1 MRNTISAVARVAVPV
16 AGSSVPAAAPH
27 FFADLY
33 HTDWTQLGVRLPLVS
48 AAAVALCLFVGV
60 AVGHPGGGL
69 IAGAGAFTIGFGAN
83 QRIGDSRIVP
93 MLLGTFAMAAATLAG
108 SVAGHRGY
116 ALLIAS
122 GLAGAIYGVLT
133 IRNAGLAWVGQQAC
147 VALFVSSAF
156 QSGPRAALTRAG
168 LTVAGGMVQLLFMS
182 AALHV
187 MPELRKDLVAGPL
200 QMFATFRERRR
211 ELLKA
216 LRQLPE
222 TLPAPHHKTA
232 ALYGLRMM
240 VTVVLASEVYR
251 RLHMQSGYW
260 VPMTALIVQKPAF
273 YETLTRGLLRTAGT
287 LGGATLATLLA
298 AHVPLGNWWFA
309 GLATLFAFWSF
320 ATISVNYG
328 LYAVGLTSYIVF
340 SLSLNTVP
348 GPEIAHR
355 RFWCTAAGA
364 ALALAIHL
372 DSLRRHKASGLG
384 A

>member
-1 MRNTISAVARVAVPV
+1 MGISTSAVEEQ
-16 AGSSVPAAAPH
+16 AAPH

-33 HTDWTQLGVRLPLVS
+33 HSDWTQFGIRLPLVS

-60 AVGHPGGGL
+60 AAGHPGGGL
-69 IAGAGAFTIGFGAN
+69 IAGGGAFTIGFGAN
-83 QRIGDSRIVP
+83 QRIGDSRIQP
-93 MLLGTFAMAAATLAG
+93 MLLAIVAMATATLAG
-108 SVAGHRGY
+108 AVAGHRGY
-116 ALLIAS
+116 AILVAS
-122 GLAGAIYGVLT
+122 GISGAIYGFLT
-133 IRNAGLAWVGQQAC
+133 IRNAGLAWVGQQASA
-147 VALFVSSAF
+147 ALFVSSAF
-156 QSGPRAALTRAG
+156 PSGPRAALTRAG

-182 AALHV
+182 AALEL
-187 MPELRKDLVAGPL
+187 MPELRKDLVGVSFGVYRTL
-200 QMFATFRERRR
+200 RERRR
-211 ELLKA
+211 DLLA
-216 LRQLPE
+216 VLRRLPE
-222 TLPAPHHKTA
+222 TLPAPARKQA
-232 ALYGLRMM
+232 AIYGLRMM

-260 VPMTALIVQKPAF
+260 VPMTALLVQKPAF

-340 SLSLNTVP
+340 LLSLNAVP

-364 ALALAIHL
+364 GIALVFHL
-372 DSLRRHKASGLG
+372 DALRRHKASGVG
-384 A
+384 V

>member
-1 MRNTISAVARVAVPV
+1 MGVGNSTSGVGGGLTPV
-16 AGSSVPAAAPH
+16 AEPQ

-69 IAGAGAFTIGFGAN
+69 VAGAGAFTIGFGAN
-83 QRIGDSRIVP
+83 QRIGDSRILP
-93 MLLGTFAMAAATLAG
+93 MLLAIVAMATATLVGA
-108 SVAGHRGY
+108 VAGHRGY
-116 ALLIAS
+116 ALLVAS
-122 GLAGAIYGVLT
+122 GVAGAIYGVLT
-133 IRNAGLAWVGQQAC
+133 IRNAGQAWVGQQAC

-156 QSGPRAALTRAG
+156 QSGTRAALTRAG
-168 LTVAGGMVQLLFMS
+168 LTLAGGMVQVLFAS
-182 AALHV
+182 AALKV
-187 MPELRKDLVAGPL
+187 MPELRKDLLAIPAE
-200 QMFATFRERRR
+200 MFQSFREQRR
-211 ELLKA
+211 ELLKT
-216 LRQLPE
+216 LRRLPE
-222 TLPAPHHKTA
+222 TLPAPHRTEA
-232 ALYGLRMM
+232 AAYGLRMM

-260 VPMTALIVQKPAF
+260 LPMTALIVQKPAF

-328 LYAVGLTSYIVF
+328 LYAMGLTSYIVF
-340 SLSLNTVP
+340 SLSLNAVP
-348 GPEIAHR
+348 GPAIAHR

-364 ALALAIHL
+364 AIALVIHL
-372 DSLRRHKASGLG
+372 DALRRHKASGVG